1 MRKKIF
7 AILIAFTMF
16 FLNTAET
23 ILAFDDIVKDNNNT
37 TIYVTRID
45 EHGKIYETKNT
56 GFTFEFEIKKDI
68 GQTFKK
74 DEEYILD
81 TNLAEFFTIE
91 NNKTLIV
98 PVEDNNKEEILKA
111 EIYTDNTD
119 NKIKINLKL
128 SKNIDATEISGT
140 VLSVD
145 KFVTKDNL
153 VTSGESINKTITI
166 GNGTKDITIYK
177 NKDGSGTGDDPRPV
191 DIDTLWKTA
200 ESMNNKLGSVTKIE
214 VNPIGSMDLYAS
226 TSEDKERGLI
236 YHENFIV
243 RDEIPEKGYID
254 EDSMQIYAVVPT
266 LAKAATDQTYHG
278 WYDVKK
284 GNYYAQRYGTQ
295 RYIIN
300 EYNNNPKKRIKIKK
314 INQGDDETYADFEA
328 RIKQNS
334 LTYGIYINKTEKTET
349 FLCNFGNIGNYLAD
363 KNNGIKYSDFKWHS
377 FVENYLNK
385 YPGIFGENGAS
396 AGNVVSYYI
405 EFDSYYPEIEGQKEV
420 ANEATRISKEN
431 GNTKPSTNGN
441 TAKFIINNGYG
452 FGSVRK
458 NSLALLLV
466 DEADKTKPIS
476 GAKFELQKEENG
488 QWIKKFEGTT
498 DDKGKLKFDYLN
510 NGKYKVVQTST
521 AQDYEFD
528 KDNNKYQPLGNNNN
542 SYNDIGENG
551 EFEITGNKSF
561 GFAALVTNKRIPEF
575 NVTYSFISGTNGK
588 DLPNDKLPELPKA
601 TKVKKCSSISAPT
614 TKYEDIKVDGGKW
627 RFDGWKP
634 ANQSNVTT
642 DVEFIGTWKFMK
654 NSTGGGTVTPEPE
667 DPDRIEGGD
676 RVDTSID
683 TSEDLFPNGTD
694 AVVLANCERYTD
706 VLTANPFAI
715 QIKAAAL
722 FTYKDKLPEKTLK
735 EIERLGAKK
744 IYISG
749 GYDAVSKKVVDELI
763 NKGYDVFRFDGVN
776 RYDTARKIAIKI
788 RENGNKNVAEL
799 ASGENYPDALSMT
812 SMAVKDNAPILLTKK
827 DSIPSYTK
835 QALAEWDIETIK
847 IAGLDEAI
855 SNNVEKQIKNGF
867 AIEENNK
874 KDSNVYD
881 GAKVVSRFGGKDRY
895 ETSTVIAKES
905 YPNSELGVY
914 ATGEKF
920 PDALIAGNYAGRKKA
935 PVLLVKKDT
944 LPESV
949 KKYTANSKIEK
960 ATIIGG
966 SKAVSD
972 NVIEFIKEAIKNR
985 KN

>member
-37 TIYVTRID
+37 TINVTRID

-56 GFTFEFEIKKDI
+56 GFTFKFEIKKDI

-74 DEEYILD
+74 DEECILD
-81 TNLAEFFTIE
+81 TNLSEFFTIE
-91 NNKTLIV
+91 NNETLIV
-98 PVEDNNKEEILKA
+98 PVEDSKKEKMLEAK
-111 EIYTDNTD
+111 IYTDNTD
-119 NKIKINLKL
+119 NKIKIKLKL
-128 SKNIDATEISGT
+128 SKDIDATEISGT
-140 VLSVD
+140 VVSVD
-145 KFVTKDNL
+145 KFITKDN
-153 VTSGESINKTITI
+153 VITSGESINKTIKI
-166 GNGTKDITIYK
+166 GNKSKDITIYK
-177 NKDGSGTGDDPRPV
+177 NKDGSGTGDDPSPV
-191 DIDTLWKTA
+191 DINVLWKNA
-200 ESMNNKLGSVTKIE
+200 WSNQNNLSSGTSIE

-226 TSEDKERGLI
+226 TSKDKFRNLI

-243 RDEIPEKGYID
+243 KDEIPENGYID
-254 EDSMQIYAVVPT
+254 ESSIDIRAVVPVVT
-266 LAKAATDQTYHG
+266 RAEGDKTFNNGYK
-278 WYDVKK
+278 VKN
-284 GNYYAQRYGTQ
+284 GVYYAQRYGTQ
-295 RYIIN
+295 RYVIN
-300 EYNNNPKKRIKIKK
+300 EFEGEPKGPQKITKITQNEGETYDEFLGRIKKEPLK
-314 INQGDDETYADFEA
+314 
-328 RIKQNS
+328 
-334 LTYGIYINKTEKTET
+334 YGIYKDKNKKTET
-349 FLCNFGNIGNYLAD
+349 FLCNFGNIGNKDAE
-363 KNNGIKYSDFKWHS
+363 KNNGITYSDLKT
-377 FVENYLNK
+377 NYVNT
-385 YPGIFGENGAS
+385 YPNIFGENGAS

-405 EFDSYYPEIEGQKEV
+405 EFKSYYPEIEGQKEDV
-420 ANEATRISKEN
+420 INRAYRISTVGGIEKSSYN
-431 GNTKPSTNGN
+431 DSLPFT
-441 TAKFIINNGYG
+441 INNGDG

-466 DEADKTKPIS
+466 DEADKKTPIS

-488 QWIKKFEGTT
+488 QWVKKFEGTT
-498 DDKGKLKFDYLN
+498 NNKGKLKFDYLN

-601 TKVKKCSSISAPT
+601 TKVKKGSSISAPT

-683 TSEDLFPNGTD
+683 ASEDLFPNGTD

-966 SKAVSD
+966 AKAVSD

>member
-37 TIYVTRID
+37 TINVTRID

-56 GFTFEFEIKKDI
+56 GFTFKFEIKKDI

-74 DEEYILD
+74 DEECILD
-81 TNLAEFFTIE
+81 TNLSEFFTIE
-91 NNKTLIV
+91 NNETLIV
-98 PVEDNNKEEILKA
+98 PVEDSKKEKMLEAK
-111 EIYTDNTD
+111 IYTDNTD
-119 NKIKINLKL
+119 NKIKIKLKL
-128 SKNIDATEISGT
+128 SKDIDATEISGT
-140 VLSVD
+140 VVSVD
-145 KFVTKDNL
+145 KFITKDN
-153 VTSGESINKTITI
+153 VITSGESINKTIKI
-166 GNGTKDITIYK
+166 GNKSKDITIYK
-177 NKDGSGTGDDPRPV
+177 NKDGSGTGDDPSPV
-191 DIDTLWKTA
+191 DINVLWKNA
-200 ESMNNKLGSVTKIE
+200 WSNQNNLSSGTSIE

-226 TSEDKERGLI
+226 TSKDKFRNLI

-243 RDEIPEKGYID
+243 KDEIPENGYID
-254 EDSMQIYAVVPT
+254 ESSIDIRAVVPVVT
-266 LAKAATDQTYHG
+266 RAEGDKTFNNGYK
-278 WYDVKK
+278 VKN
-284 GNYYAQRYGTQ
+284 GVYYAQRYGTQ
-295 RYIIN
+295 RYVIN
-300 EYNNNPKKRIKIKK
+300 EFEGEPKGPQKITKITQNEGETYDEFLGRIKKEPLK
-314 INQGDDETYADFEA
+314 
-328 RIKQNS
+328 
-334 LTYGIYINKTEKTET
+334 YGIYKDKNKKTET
-349 FLCNFGNIGNYLAD
+349 FLCNFGNIGNKDAE
-363 KNNGIKYSDFKWHS
+363 KNNGITYSDLKT
-377 FVENYLNK
+377 NYVNT
-385 YPGIFGENGAS
+385 YPNIFGENGAS

-405 EFDSYYPEIEGQKEV
+405 EFKSYYPEIEGQKEDV
-420 ANEATRISKEN
+420 INRAYRISTVGGIEKSSYN
-431 GNTKPSTNGN
+431 DSLPFT
-441 TAKFIINNGYG
+441 INNGDG

-466 DEADKTKPIS
+466 DEADKKTPIS

-488 QWIKKFEGTT
+488 QWVKKFEGTT
-498 DDKGKLKFDYLN
+498 NNKGKLKFDYLN

-601 TKVKKCSSISAPT
+601 TKVKKGSSISAPT

-683 TSEDLFPNGTD
+683 ASEDLFPNGTD

>member
-1 MRKKIF
+1 MLKKFF
-7 AILIAFTMF
+7 AIITIFTML

-23 ILAFDDIVKDNNNT
+23 ILALDNVVKNNT
-37 TIYVTRID
+37 NITINIKNIN
-45 EHGKIYETKNT
+45 EHGKIYETNNT
-56 GFTFEFEIKKDI
+56 GFTFKFEIKKDI

-74 DEEYILD
+74 DEKYVLD

-91 NNKTLIV
+91 NNETLIV

-166 GNGTKDITIYK
+166 GNGTKDITIHK
-177 NKDGSGTGDDPRPV
+177 NKDGSGTGDNPSPV
-191 DIDTLWKTA
+191 DINVLWKNA
-200 ESMNNKLGSVTKIE
+200 WSNKDNLSSGTSIE
-214 VNPIGSMDLYAS
+214 VNPIASMDLYAS
-226 TSEDKERGLI
+226 ISKDKFRDLI

-243 RDEIPEKGYID
+243 KDEIPENGYID
-254 EDSMQIYAVVPT
+254 ENSIQIYAAVPVVT
-266 LAKAATDQTYHG
+266 RAKGDKTFNGYE
-278 WYDVKK
+278 VKN
-284 GNYYAQRYGTQ
+284 GVYYAQRYGTQ

-300 EYNNNPKKRIKIKK
+300 EYNKNPKDKIKIEK
-314 INQGDDETYADFEA
+314 INQNDNETYQQFFE
-328 RIKQNS
+328 RIKQNP
-334 LTYGIYINKTEKTET
+334 LKYGIYKDKENKTET
-349 FLCNFGNIGNYLAD
+349 FLCNFGNIGNSD
-363 KNNGIKYSDFKWHS
+363 SRQNNGIKYSDFKWDS
-377 FVENYLNK
+377 FVDNYLNT
-385 YPGIFGENGAS
+385 YPNIFGENGAS

-405 EFDSYYPEIEGQKEV
+405 EFKSYYPEIEGQNDNV
-420 ANEATRISKEN
+420 INHADRISTVN
-431 GNTKPSTNGN
+431 GNEEISGN
-441 TAKFIINNGYG
+441 NSKKFTINNGDG

-466 DEADKTKPIS
+466 DEADKKKPIS

-601 TKVKKCSSISAPT
+601 TKVKKGSSISAPT

-654 NSTGGGTVTPEPE
+654 NSTGGGTITPKPEPE

-683 TSEDLFPNGTD
+683 TSEELFPNGTD

-867 AIEENNK
+867 AIEANNK

-881 GAKVVSRFGGKDRY
+881 GAKLVSRFGGKDRY

-905 YPNSELGVY
+905 YPNSKLGVY

-985 KN
+985 E

>member
-1 MRKKIF
+1 MFKKIVSIF
-7 AILIAFTMF
+7 VIFVML
-16 FLNTAET
+16 FLNTSET

-37 TIYVTRID
+37 TINVTRID

-56 GFTFEFEIKKDI
+56 GFTFKFELKKDI

-74 DEEYILD
+74 DEEYTLD
-81 TNLAEFFTIE
+81 TNLSEFFTIE
-91 NNKTLIV
+91 NNEILIV
-98 PVEDNNKEEILKA
+98 PVEDSKKEKMLEAK
-111 EIYTDNTD
+111 IYTDNTD
-119 NKIKINLKL
+119 NKIKIKLKL
-128 SKNIDATEISGT
+128 SKDIDATEISGT
-140 VLSVD
+140 VVSVD
-145 KFVTKDNL
+145 KFITKDN
-153 VTSGESINKTITI
+153 VITSGESIKKTIRI
-166 GNGTKDITIYK
+166 GNKSKDITIYK
-177 NKDGSGTGDDPRPV
+177 NKDGSGTGDNPSPV
-191 DIDTLWKTA
+191 DINVLWKNA
-200 ESMNNKLGSVTKIE
+200 WSNQNNLSSGTSIE

-226 TSEDKERGLI
+226 TSKEEDRFRNLI
-236 YHENFIV
+236 QHENFIV
-243 RDEIPEKGYID
+243 KDEIPEKGCID
-254 EDSMQIYAVVPT
+254 ESSIQIHAVVPVVT
-266 LAKAATDQTYHG
+266 RAEGDKTFNNGYK
-278 WYDVKK
+278 VKN
-284 GNYYAQRYGTQ
+284 GVYYAQRYGSQ

-300 EYNNNPKKRIKIKK
+300 EYANNPTDKIKIKK
-314 INQGDDETYADFEA
+314 IVQNDNETYQQFFE
-328 RIKQNS
+328 RIKRNP
-334 LTYGIYINKTEKTET
+334 LTYGIYKNKKEKIET
-349 FLCNFGNIGNYLAD
+349 FLCNFGNIG
-363 KNNGIKYSDFKWHS
+363 KNNGIKYSDFKGYN
-377 FVENYLNK
+377 FVNDYLNT
-385 YPGIFGENGAS
+385 YPNIFGENGAS

-405 EFDSYYPEIEGQKEV
+405 EFKSYYPEIEGQKDNV
-420 ANEATRISKEN
+420 INHADRISTVNGKEEIS
-431 GNTKPSTNGN
+431 GNDSLPFT
-441 TAKFIINNGYG
+441 INNGDG

-466 DEADKTKPIS
+466 DEADKKTPIS

-488 QWIKKFEGTT
+488 QWVKKFEGTT

-510 NGKYKVVQTST
+510 DGKYKVVQTST

-601 TKVKKCSSISAPT
+601 TKVKKGSSISAPT

-627 RFDGWKP
+627 RFNGWKP
-634 ANQSNVTT
+634 ANQGNVTT
-642 DVEFIGTWKFMK
+642 DVEFIGTWEFVK
-654 NSTGGGTVTPEPE
+654 NSTGGGTVTPKPEPE

-683 TSEDLFPNGTD
+683 ASEDLFPNGTD

-905 YPNSELGVY
+905 YPNSKLGVY

-985 KN
+985 E

>member
-1 MRKKIF
+1 MLKKFF
-7 AILIAFTMF
+7 AIITIFTML

-23 ILAFDDIVKDNNNT
+23 ILALDNVVKNNT
-37 TIYVTRID
+37 NITINIKNIN
-45 EHGKIYETKNT
+45 EHGKIYETNNT
-56 GFTFEFEIKKDI
+56 GFTFKFEIKKDI

-74 DEEYILD
+74 DEEYTLD
-81 TNLAEFFTIE
+81 TNLSEFFTIE
-91 NNKTLIV
+91 NNEILIV
-98 PVEDNNKEEILKA
+98 PVEDSKKEKMLEAK
-111 EIYTDNTD
+111 IYTDNTD
-119 NKIKINLKL
+119 NKIKIKLKL
-128 SKNIDATEISGT
+128 SKDIDATEISGT
-140 VLSVD
+140 VVSVD
-145 KFVTKDNL
+145 KFITKDN
-153 VTSGESINKTITI
+153 VITSGESINKTIRI
-166 GNGTKDITIYK
+166 GNKSKDITIYK
-177 NKDGSGTGDDPRPV
+177 NKDGSGTGDDPSPV
-191 DIDTLWKTA
+191 DINVLWKNA
-200 ESMNNKLGSVTKIE
+200 WSNQNNLSSGTSIE

-226 TSEDKERGLI
+226 TSKDKFRNLI

-243 RDEIPEKGYID
+243 KDEIPENGYID
-254 EDSMQIYAVVPT
+254 ESSIDIRAVVPVVT
-266 LAKAATDQTYHG
+266 RAKEDKTFNNGYK
-278 WYDVKK
+278 VKN
-284 GNYYAQRYGTQ
+284 GVYYAQRYGTQ
-295 RYIIN
+295 RYVIN
-300 EYNNNPKKRIKIKK
+300 EFEGEPKGPQKITKITQNEGETYGEFLGRIKKEPLK
-314 INQGDDETYADFEA
+314 
-328 RIKQNS
+328 
-334 LTYGIYINKTEKTET
+334 YGIYKDKNKKTET
-349 FLCNFGNIGNYLAD
+349 FLCNFGNIGNKDAE
-363 KNNGIKYSDFKWHS
+363 KNNGITYSDLKT
-377 FVENYLNK
+377 NYVNT
-385 YPGIFGENGAS
+385 YPNIFGENGAS

-405 EFDSYYPEIEGQKEV
+405 EFKSYYPEIEGQKDNV
-420 ANEATRISKEN
+420 INHADRISTVNGKEEIS
-431 GNTKPSTNGN
+431 GNNSLPFT
-441 TAKFIINNGYG
+441 INNGDG

-466 DEADKTKPIS
+466 DEADKKTPIS

-488 QWIKKFEGTT
+488 QWVKKFEGTT
-498 DDKGKLKFDYLN
+498 DNKGKLKFDYLN

-551 EFEITGNKSF
+551 EFEIKGDKSF

-575 NVTYSFISGTNGK
+575 NVTYSFMSGTNGK

-601 TKVKKCSSISAPT
+601 TKVKKGSSISAPT

-642 DVEFIGTWKFMK
+642 DVEFIGTWEFVK
-654 NSTGGGTVTPEPE
+654 NSTGGGTVTPKPEPE

-683 TSEDLFPNGTD
+683 TSEELFPNGTD

-881 GAKVVSRFGGKDRY
+881 GAKLVSRFGGKDRY

-905 YPNSELGVY
+905 YPNSKLGVY

-949 KKYTANSKIEK
+949 KKYIANSKIEK

-985 KN
+985 E

>member
-37 TIYVTRID
+37 TINVTRID

-56 GFTFEFEIKKDI
+56 GFTFKFEIKKDI

-74 DEEYILD
+74 DEECILD
-81 TNLAEFFTIE
+81 TNLSEFFTIE
-91 NNKTLIV
+91 NNETLIV
-98 PVEDNNKEEILKA
+98 PVEDSKKEKMLEAK
-111 EIYTDNTD
+111 IYTDNTD
-119 NKIKINLKL
+119 NKIKIKLKL
-128 SKNIDATEISGT
+128 SKDIDATEISGT
-140 VLSVD
+140 VVSVD
-145 KFVTKDNL
+145 KFITKDN
-153 VTSGESINKTITI
+153 VITSGESINKTIKI
-166 GNGTKDITIYK
+166 GNKSKDITIYK
-177 NKDGSGTGDDPRPV
+177 NKDGSGTGDDPSPV
-191 DIDTLWKTA
+191 DINVLWKNA
-200 ESMNNKLGSVTKIE
+200 WSNQNNLSSGTSIE

-226 TSEDKERGLI
+226 TSKDKFRNLI

-243 RDEIPEKGYID
+243 KDEIPENGYID
-254 EDSMQIYAVVPT
+254 ESSIDIRAVVPVVT
-266 LAKAATDQTYHG
+266 RAEGDKTFNNGYK
-278 WYDVKK
+278 VKN
-284 GNYYAQRYGTQ
+284 GVYYAQRYGTQ
-295 RYIIN
+295 RYVIN
-300 EYNNNPKKRIKIKK
+300 EFEGEPKGPQKITKITQNEGETYDEFLGRIKKEPLK
-314 INQGDDETYADFEA
+314 
-328 RIKQNS
+328 
-334 LTYGIYINKTEKTET
+334 YGIYKDKNKKTET
-349 FLCNFGNIGNYLAD
+349 FLCNFGNIGNKDAE
-363 KNNGIKYSDFKWHS
+363 KNNGITYSDLKT
-377 FVENYLNK
+377 NYVNT
-385 YPGIFGENGAS
+385 YPNIFGENGAS

-405 EFDSYYPEIEGQKEV
+405 EFKSYYPEIEGQKEDV
-420 ANEATRISKEN
+420 INRAYRISTVGGIEKSSYN
-431 GNTKPSTNGN
+431 DSLPFT
-441 TAKFIINNGYG
+441 INNGDG

-466 DEADKTKPIS
+466 DEADKKTPIS

-488 QWIKKFEGTT
+488 QWVKKFEGTT
-498 DDKGKLKFDYLN
+498 NNKGKLKFDYLN

-601 TKVKKCSSISAPT
+601 TKVKKGSSISAPT

-683 TSEDLFPNGTD
+683 ASEDLFPNGTD

-867 AIEENNK
+867 AIEANNK

-881 GAKVVSRFGGKDRY
+881 GAKLVSRFGGKDRY

-905 YPNSELGVY
+905 YPNSKLGVY

-935 PVLLVKKDT
+935 PVLLVKKDI
-944 LPESV
+944 LPKSV

-985 KN
+985 